1 MPKALRPVLL
11 LWLLAGCGSPTET
24 AEDPGS
30 SSLVLYEAARDNA
43 ELFWDDLFRMQGLDY
58 RPISG
63 FTPYSAEIAVPCG
76 ETQLWDVLYCET
88 NERVYF
94 HLDLLDE
101 ILSVAGEPAAAVAI
115 AHAIGHHVS
124 DLAGMYIAFRGGFVR
139 RKELELQADCYAGV
153 VAAAGVLLGRATGEA
168 TIRALMELV
177 DSRDDL
183 RWFNA
188 AIHGTSDQ
196 RVRAFLLGLERGDA
210 ACQEILQFR
219 GF

>member
-1 MPKALRPVLL
+1 MRKTLRPFLL
-11 LWLLAGCGSPTET
+11 VWLLAGCGSSLALYET
-24 AEDPGS
+24 AKD
-30 SSLVLYEAARDNA
+30 DA
-43 ELFWDDLFRMQGLDY
+43 ELFWDDLYRVKGLDY

-63 FTPYSAEIAVPCG
+63 FTPYSVQTAVPCG

-88 NERVYF
+88 NEKVYF
-94 HLDLLDE
+94 HRDLLDE
-101 ILSVAGEPAAAVAI
+101 ILAVAGEAAAAVAV

-124 DLAGMYIAFRGGFVR
+124 DLNGMYVALSAGFVR
-139 RKELELQADCYAGV
+139 RKELELQADCYAGA
-153 VAAAGVLLGRATGEA
+153 VAADGVLLGPRAGEA

-196 RVRAFLLGLERGDA
+196 RVRAFLLGLNGGNV
-210 ACQEILQFR
+210 ACQEVLRFR